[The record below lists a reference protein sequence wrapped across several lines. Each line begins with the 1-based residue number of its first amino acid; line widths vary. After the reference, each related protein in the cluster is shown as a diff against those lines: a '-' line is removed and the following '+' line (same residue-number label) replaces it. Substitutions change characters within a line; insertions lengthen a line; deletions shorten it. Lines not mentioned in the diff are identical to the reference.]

1 MYKVSRS
8 GYIFDYPLLV
18 RLYASH
24 HRVRIF
30 EVFEPHFETLRR
42 CGNIYPNVMN
52 LNAEVFLE
60 ELEDV
65 LYSQFEG
72 WMVSLE
78 NETYWLTIMEQ
89 IEIDEAIPQLL
100 KWYYRLNLHRLVT
113 VDSEVASYN
122 ENAFILLT

>member
-1 MYKVSRS
+1 MYREGRS

-24 HRVRIF
+24 HRVKNF
-30 EVFEPHFETLRR
+30 EVFEPLFETIRR
-42 CGNIYPNVMN
+42 CVNIYPNEMN
-52 LNAEVFLE
+52 LTEEVFLG

-65 LYSQFEG
+65 LYSDFEG

-78 NETYWLTIMEQ
+78 NETYWLTVMEQ
-89 IEIDEAIPQLL
+89 IEIDHAIPQLL
-100 KWYYRLNLHRLVT
+100 RWYYRLNLPDLVT

-122 ENAFILLT
+122 ENAFILLS

>member
-1 MYKVSRS
+1 
-8 GYIFDYPLLV
+8 
-18 RLYASH
+18 
-24 HRVRIF
+24 
-30 EVFEPHFETLRR
+30 
-42 CGNIYPNVMN
+42 MN

-100 KWYYRLNLHRLVT
+100 KWYYRLDLHRLVT

-122 ENAFILLT
+122 ENAFILLS